1 MQKIDRTGEVR
12 ENKQGYEMTIIR
24 YGNNKDVVVDFG
36 GGITKHT
43 SYYRFARGRIAL
55 SQCEREKLNQY
66 WAEAEAEDTDGNNRA
81 IAITLGAIT
90 TLLGLGLIGA
100 ILYGIAQLIE

>member
-1 MQKIDRTGEVR
+1 MQKKDRTGEVR
-12 ENKQGYEMTIIR
+12 ENKQGYEMKIVH

-43 SYYRFARGRIAL
+43 SYYRFVRGKIAL
-55 SQCEREKLNQY
+55 SQCEREKLSQY
-66 WAEAEAEDTDGNNRA
+66 LAEDTDGNNKA

-100 ILYGIAQLIE
+100 ILCIAKLIE

>member
-1 MQKIDRTGEVR
+1 MQKKDRTGDVR
-12 ENKQGYEMTIIR
+12 ENKQGYEMKIVH

-43 SYYRFARGRIAL
+43 SYYRFVRGKIAL
-55 SQCEREKLNQY
+55 SQCEREKLSQY
-66 WAEAEAEDTDGNNRA
+66 LAEDTDGNNKA

-90 TLLGLGLIGA
+90 TLLGLGLISA
-100 ILYGIAQLIE
+100 ILYGIAKLIE

>member
-1 MQKIDRTGEVR
+1 MQKKDRTGEVR
-12 ENKQGYEMTIIR
+12 ENKQGYEMKIVH

-43 SYYRFARGRIAL
+43 SYYRFVRGKIAL
-55 SQCEREKLNQY
+55 SQCEREKLSQY
-66 WAEAEAEDTDGNNRA
+66 LAEDTDGNNKA

-100 ILYGIAQLIE
+100 ILCIAKLIK

>member
-1 MQKIDRTGEVR
+1 MQKKDRTGEVR
-12 ENKQGYEMTIIR
+12 ENKQGYEMKIIR

-43 SYYRFARGRIAL
+43 SYYRFVRGKIAL
-55 SQCEREKLNQY
+55 SQCEREKLSQY
-66 WAEAEAEDTDGNNRA
+66 LAEDTEGNNKA

-90 TLLGLGLIGA
+90 TLLGLGLISA
-100 ILYGIAQLIE
+100 ILYGIAKLIE

>member
-1 MQKIDRTGEVR
+1 MQKKDRTGEVR
-12 ENKQGYEMTIIR
+12 ENKQGYEMKIVH

-43 SYYRFARGRIAL
+43 SYYRFVRGRIAL
-55 SQCEREKLNQY
+55 SQCEREKLNQFL
-66 WAEAEAEDTDGNNRA
+66 AEDTDGNNKA

-90 TLLGLGLIGA
+90 TLLGLGLISA
-100 ILYGIAQLIE
+100 ILYIAKLIE

>member
-1 MQKIDRTGEVR
+1 MQKKDRTGEVR
-12 ENKQGYEMTIIR
+12 ENKQGYEMKIVH

-43 SYYRFARGRIAL
+43 SYYRFVRGKIAL
-55 SQCEREKLNQY
+55 SQCEREKLSQY
-66 WAEAEAEDTDGNNRA
+66 LAEDTDGNNKA

-90 TLLGLGLIGA
+90 TLLGLGLISA
-100 ILYGIAQLIE
+100 ILYIAKLIE

>member
-1 MQKIDRTGEVR
+1 MQKKDRTGEVR
-12 ENKQGYEMTIIR
+12 ENKQGYEMKIVH

-43 SYYRFARGRIAL
+43 SYYRFVRGKIAL
-55 SQCEREKLNQY
+55 SQCEREKLSQY
-66 WAEAEAEDTDGNNRA
+66 LAEDTEGNNKA

-100 ILYGIAQLIE
+100 ILCIAKLIK

>member
-1 MQKIDRTGEVR
+1 MQKKDRTGEVR
-12 ENKQGYEMTIIR
+12 ENKQGYEMKIVH

-43 SYYRFARGRIAL
+43 SYYRFVRGKIAL
-55 SQCEREKLNQY
+55 SQCEREKLSQY
-66 WAEAEAEDTDGNNRA
+66 LAEDTDGNNKA

-90 TLLGLGLIGA
+90 TLLGLGLISA
-100 ILYGIAQLIE
+100 ILCIAKLIE

>member
-1 MQKIDRTGEVR
+1 MQKKDRTGEVR
-12 ENKQGYEMTIIR
+12 ENKQGYEMKIVH

-43 SYYRFARGRIAL
+43 SYYRFVRGKITL
-55 SQCEREKLNQY
+55 SQCEREKLSQY
-66 WAEAEAEDTDGNNRA
+66 LAEDTDGNNKA

-90 TLLGLGLIGA
+90 TLLGLGLISA
-100 ILYGIAQLIE
+100 ILYGIAKLIE

>member
-1 MQKIDRTGEVR
+1 MQKKDRTGEVR
-12 ENKQGYEMTIIR
+12 ENKQGYEMKIVH

-43 SYYRFARGRIAL
+43 SYYRFVRGKIAL
-55 SQCEREKLNQY
+55 SQCEREKLSQY
-66 WAEAEAEDTDGNNRA
+66 LAEDTDGNNKA

-90 TLLGLGLIGA
+90 TLLGLGLISA
-100 ILYGIAQLIE
+100 ILCIAKLIK

>member
-1 MQKIDRTGEVR
+1 MQKKDRTGEVR
-12 ENKQGYEMTIIR
+12 ENKQGYEMKIVH

-43 SYYRFARGRIAL
+43 SYYRFVRGRIAL

-66 WAEAEAEDTDGNNRA
+66 LAEDTDGNNKA

-90 TLLGLGLIGA
+90 TLLGLGLISA
-100 ILYGIAQLIE
+100 ILYGIAKLIE

>member
-1 MQKIDRTGEVR
+1 MQKKDRTGEVR
-12 ENKQGYEMTIIR
+12 ENKQGYEMKIVH

-43 SYYRFARGRIAL
+43 SYYRFVRGKIAL
-55 SQCEREKLNQY
+55 SQCEREKLSQY
-66 WAEAEAEDTDGNNRA
+66 LAEDTDGNNKA

-90 TLLGLGLIGA
+90 TLLGLGLISA
-100 ILYGIAQLIE
+100 ILYGIAKLIE

>member
-1 MQKIDRTGEVR
+1 MQKKDRTGEVR
-12 ENKQGYEMTIIR
+12 ENKQGYEMKIVH

-43 SYYRFARGRIAL
+43 SYYRFVRGKIAL
-55 SQCEREKLNQY
+55 SQCEREKLSQY
-66 WAEAEAEDTDGNNRA
+66 LAEDTDGNNKA

-100 ILYGIAQLIE
+100 ILYIAKLIE

>member
-1 MQKIDRTGEVR
+1 MQKKDRTGEVR
-12 ENKQGYEMTIIR
+12 ENKQGYEMKIVH

-43 SYYRFARGRIAL
+43 SYYRFVRGKIAL
-55 SQCEREKLNQY
+55 SQCEREKLSQY
-66 WAEAEAEDTDGNNRA
+66 LAEDTEGNNKA

-90 TLLGLGLIGA
+90 ALLGLGLIGA
-100 ILYGIAQLIE
+100 ILYGIAKLIE

>member
-1 MQKIDRTGEVR
+1 MQKKDRTGEVR
-12 ENKQGYEMTIIR
+12 ENKQGYEMKIVH

-43 SYYRFARGRIAL
+43 SYYRFVRGKIAL
-55 SQCEREKLNQY
+55 SQCEREKLSQY
-66 WAEAEAEDTDGNNRA
+66 FAEDTEGNNKA

-100 ILYGIAQLIE
+100 ILYGIAKLIE

>member
-1 MQKIDRTGEVR
+1 MQKKDRTGEVR
-12 ENKQGYEMTIIR
+12 ENKQGYEMKIVH

-43 SYYRFARGRIAL
+43 SYYRFVRGKIAL
-55 SQCEREKLNQY
+55 SQCEREKLIQY
-66 WAEAEAEDTDGNNRA
+66 LAEDTDGNNKA

-90 TLLGLGLIGA
+90 TLLGLGLISA
-100 ILYGIAQLIE
+100 ILYGIAKLIE

>member
-1 MQKIDRTGEVR
+1 MQKKDRTGEVR
-12 ENKQGYEMTIIR
+12 ENKQGYEMKIVH

-43 SYYRFARGRIAL
+43 SYYRFVRGRIAL
-55 SQCEREKLNQY
+55 SQCEREKLSQY
-66 WAEAEAEDTDGNNRA
+66 LAESEIEDIDGNNRA

-100 ILYGIAQLIE
+100 ILCIAKLIK

>member
-1 MQKIDRTGEVR
+1 MQKKDRTGEVR
-12 ENKQGYEMTIIR
+12 ENKQGYEMKIVH

-43 SYYRFARGRIAL
+43 SYYRFVRGKITL
-55 SQCEREKLNQY
+55 SQCEREKLCQY
-66 WAEAEAEDTDGNNRA
+66 LAEDTDGNNKA

-90 TLLGLGLIGA
+90 TLLGLGLISA
-100 ILYGIAQLIE
+100 ILYGIAKLIE

>member
-1 MQKIDRTGEVR
+1 MQKKDRTGEVR
-12 ENKQGYEMTIIR
+12 ENKQGYEMKIVH

-43 SYYRFARGRIAL
+43 SYYRFVRGRIAL
-55 SQCEREKLNQY
+55 SQCEREKLSQY
-66 WAEAEAEDTDGNNRA
+66 LAEDTEGNNKA

-100 ILYGIAQLIE
+100 ILCIAKLIK

>member
-1 MQKIDRTGEVR
+1 MQKKDRTGEVR
-12 ENKQGYEMTIIR
+12 ENKQGYEMKIVH

-43 SYYRFARGRIAL
+43 SYYRFVRGKIAL
-55 SQCEREKLNQY
+55 SQCEREKLSQY
-66 WAEAEAEDTDGNNRA
+66 LAEDTDGNNKA

-100 ILYGIAQLIE
+100 ILYGIAKLIE

>member
-1 MQKIDRTGEVR
+1 MQKKDRTGEVR
-12 ENKQGYEMTIIR
+12 ENKQGYEMKIVH

-43 SYYRFARGRIAL
+43 SYYRFVRGRIAL
-55 SQCEREKLNQY
+55 SQCEREKLSQY
-66 WAEAEAEDTDGNNRA
+66 LAEDTEGNNKA

-100 ILYGIAQLIE
+100 ILYGIAKLIE